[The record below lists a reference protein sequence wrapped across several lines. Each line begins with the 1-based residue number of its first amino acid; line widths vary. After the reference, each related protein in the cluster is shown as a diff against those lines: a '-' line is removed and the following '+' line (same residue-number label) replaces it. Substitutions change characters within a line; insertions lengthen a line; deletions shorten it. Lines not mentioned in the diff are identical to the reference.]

1 MNKQST
7 TFSRSVYELLSSMR
21 FAISLLTILAI
32 ASIIGTV
39 LKQNEP
45 YANYIIE
52 FGQYWFTAFKWLGL
66 YDVYRTHWFVT
77 ILAILVLSTST
88 CIYRNLPMMIREMRS
103 YRENATE
110 QSLRHFQHV
119 AEFPANNISAEQ
131 LTTYLDNQGY
141 HYKQK
146 QDGDQ
151 LLIAA
156 KRGSANRL
164 GYIFTHSAI
173 VLICIGGLIDSN
185 IPLKIE
191 QTFGWKKIETR
202 DLAESQVPA
211 ISRLSADNLSFRGNV
226 TIPEGSSADVVFLN
240 IADGYM
246 VQELPFK
253 IGLNKFHIEHYT
265 TGQPKMF
272 ASDITIIDKKT
283 NRPIL
288 THTVTVNHPLIYD
301 GIAIFQASFGDGGT
315 HLNLNGWNLFDH
327 SGESFPVTGSIHDT
341 SKLAADDT
349 QYTIE
354 FSDFRPFNIEN
365 FGDDQKTMHDTRA
378 VLGGNAVEDK
388 KNLHNVGPSFQYKLR
403 SADGQAK
410 EYSNYM
416 LPMLLDKRWYL
427 LSGMRDAPN
436 KPFQYI
442 RFPLDPERTLSGFM
456 RLRGAMLNK
465 SLHPEI
471 AQRFVTSAIPDAP
484 ADVKN
489 KLVDSATKVLDIFSQ
504 GGYKA
509 LSEFIEAKVP
519 VAERDNAAQTYL
531 KILELSTY
539 QAYVITQAQAHQPAP
554 KMNDETGW
562 FIRDSLNSIS
572 DIFFY
577 GAPVYLQLATY
588 DEVQATGLQL
598 TRSPGKNIVFGGSGL
613 LVLGVFSMF
622 YIRER
627 RLWLLIKHNSVLFA
641 MSSNRKTLDFNNEFA
656 RHQQDIADIVK
667 GT

>member
-1 MNKQST
+1 
-7 TFSRSVYELLSSMR
+7 
-21 FAISLLTILAI
+21 
-32 ASIIGTV
+32 
-39 LKQNEP
+39 
-45 YANYIIE
+45 
-52 FGQYWFTAFKWLGL
+52 
-66 YDVYRTHWFVT
+66 
-77 ILAILVLSTST
+77 
-88 CIYRNLPMMIREMRS
+88 
-103 YRENATE
+103 
-110 QSLRHFQHV
+110 
-119 AEFPANNISAEQ
+119 
-131 LTTYLDNQGY
+131 
-141 HYKQK
+141 
-146 QDGDQ
+146 
-151 LLIAA
+151 
-156 KRGSANRL
+156 
-164 GYIFTHSAI
+164 
-173 VLICIGGLIDSN
+173 
-185 IPLKIE
+185 
-191 QTFGWKKIETR
+191 
-202 DLAESQVPA
+202 
-211 ISRLSADNLSFRGNV
+211 
-226 TIPEGSSADVVFLN
+226 VVFLN

-253 IGLNKFHIEHYT
+253 IGLNKFKIEHYT

-283 NRPIL
+283 DRPIL
-288 THTVTVNHPLIYD
+288 AHTVTVNHPLIYD
-301 GIAIFQASFGDGGT
+301 GIAIFQASFGDGGN
-315 HLNLNGWNLFDH
+315 HLNLDGWNLFDH
-327 SGESFPVTGSIHDT
+327 SGVSFPVTGSIHDT
-341 SKLAADDT
+341 SKLATEDT

-365 FGDDQKTMHDTRA
+365 LGDNKKPMHDARA
-378 VLGGNAVEDK
+378 VMGGNAVEDK
-388 KNLHNVGPSFQYKLR
+388 KELHNVGPSFQYKLR

-436 KPFQYI
+436 QPFQYI

-456 RLRGAMLNK
+456 RLRGAMLDK
-465 SLHPEI
+465 SRHPEI
-471 AQRFVTSAIPDAP
+471 AQRFVTNAIPDAP
-484 ADVKN
+484 AEVKA

-509 LSEFIEAKVP
+509 LSEFIEAKIP
-519 VAERDNAAQTYL
+519 AADRDNAAQTYL

-539 QAYVITQAQAHQPAP
+539 QAYVLTQAQAHQPAP
-554 KMNDETGW
+554 KMDDETGW

-577 GAPVYLQLATY
+577 GAPVYLQLANY

-627 RLWLLIKHNSVLFA
+627 RLWLLIKQNSVLFA

-656 RHQQDIADIVK
+656 RHQQDIADIIK
-667 GT
+667 GK

>member
-1 MNKQST
+1 
-7 TFSRSVYELLSSMR
+7 
-21 FAISLLTILAI
+21 
-32 ASIIGTV
+32 
-39 LKQNEP
+39 
-45 YANYIIE
+45 
-52 FGQYWFTAFKWLGL
+52 
-66 YDVYRTHWFVT
+66 
-77 ILAILVLSTST
+77 
-88 CIYRNLPMMIREMRS
+88 
-103 YRENATE
+103 
-110 QSLRHFQHV
+110 
-119 AEFPANNISAEQ
+119 
-131 LTTYLDNQGY
+131 
-141 HYKQK
+141 
-146 QDGDQ
+146 
-151 LLIAA
+151 
-156 KRGSANRL
+156 
-164 GYIFTHSAI
+164 
-173 VLICIGGLIDSN
+173 
-185 IPLKIE
+185 
-191 QTFGWKKIETR
+191 
-202 DLAESQVPA
+202 
-211 ISRLSADNLSFRGNV
+211 
-226 TIPEGSSADVVFLN
+226 
-240 IADGYM
+240 
-246 VQELPFK
+246 
-253 IGLNKFHIEHYT
+253 
-265 TGQPKMF
+265 
-272 ASDITIIDKKT
+272 
-283 NRPIL
+283 
-288 THTVTVNHPLIYD
+288 
-301 GIAIFQASFGDGGT
+301 
-315 HLNLNGWNLFDH
+315 
-327 SGESFPVTGSIHDT
+327 
-341 SKLAADDT
+341 
-349 QYTIE
+349 
-354 FSDFRPFNIEN
+354 
-365 FGDDQKTMHDTRA
+365 
-378 VLGGNAVEDK
+378 
-388 KNLHNVGPSFQYKLR
+388 
-403 SADGQAK
+403 
-410 EYSNYM
+410 
-416 LPMLLDKRWYL
+416 
-427 LSGMRDAPN
+427 
-436 KPFQYI
+436 
-442 RFPLDPERTLSGFM
+442 M

>member
-1 MNKQST
+1 
-7 TFSRSVYELLSSMR
+7 MR
-21 FAISLLTILAI
+21 FAISLLTLLAI

-45 YANYIIE
+45 YANYIMQ
-52 FGQYWFTAFKWLGL
+52 FGQYWFTTFQWLGL

-77 ILAILVLSTST
+77 ILSVLVLSTST

-119 AEFPANNISAEQ
+119 AEIPADHLQPQQ
-131 LTTYLDNQGY
+131 LMQYLDNEGY
-141 HYKQK
+141 RYKQK
-146 QDGDQ
+146 QDGDS

-191 QTFGWKKIETR
+191 QAFGWKKIETR
-202 DLAESQVPA
+202 DIPESKVPA
-211 ISRLSADNLSFRGNV
+211 ISRLSSGNLSFRGNV
-226 TIPEGSSADVVFLN
+226 TIPEGSSAGVVFLN

-246 VQELPFK
+246 VQDLPFK
-253 IGLNKFHIEHYT
+253 IGLTKFHIEHYT
-265 TGQPKMF
+265 TGQPKAF

-283 NRPIL
+283 NLPLL
-288 THTVTVNHPLIYD
+288 THTITVNHPLTYD
-301 GIAIFQASFGDGGT
+301 GVAIYQASFGDGGT
-315 HLNLNGWNLFDH
+315 RLNLNGWNLLDH
-327 SGESFPVTGSIHDT
+327 TGAPFPVTGAIHDT

-349 QYTIE
+349 QYTVE
-354 FSDFRPFNIEN
+354 FTDFRPFNIESL
-365 FGDDQKTMHDTRA
+365 GDSKQTTHDTRA
-378 VLGGNAVEDK
+378 VLGGSAVGDK
-388 KNLHNVGPSFQYKLR
+388 KDLHNVGPSFQYKLR
-403 SADGQAK
+403 NTDGQAK

-436 KPFQYI
+436 EPFQYI

-456 RLRGAMLNK
+456 RLRGIMLDTK
-465 SLHPEI
+465 RHPEI
-471 AQRFVTSAIPDAP
+471 AQQFVKNSVPDAP
-484 ADVKN
+484 ADVQL
-489 KLVDSATKVLDIFSQ
+489 KLADSATKVLGIFAQ
-504 GGYKA
+504 GGYKS
-509 LSEFIEAKVP
+509 LSEFIEAKIP
-519 VAERDNAAQTYL
+519 AADRDKAAQTYL

-539 QAYVITQAQAHQPAP
+539 QAYVLTQAQAQQPAP
-554 KMNDETGW
+554 KMDDETGW

-572 DIFFY
+572 DVFFY
-577 GAPVYLQLATY
+577 GAPVYLQLANY
-588 DEVQATGLQL
+588 DEVKATGLQL
-598 TRSPGKNIVFGGSGL
+598 TRSPGKNIVYGGSAL
-613 LVLGVFSMF
+613 LILGVFSMF

-627 RLWLLIKHNSVLFA
+627 RLWLLIKSNSVLFA
-641 MSSNRKTLDFNNEFA
+641 MSSNRKTLDFDHEFA
-656 RHQQDIADIVK
+656 KHQQDIADIVK
-667 GT
+667 GN